1 MLVHLARAS
10 LCCVQTVEGGSSW
23 VVVRHPPGSKM
34 VLPRKELLSLRE
46 LHSASDL
53 CYIGSLYWLLRLLKK
68 LIGYICIMRGLY
80 ADR

>member
-1 MLVHLARAS
+1 
-10 LCCVQTVEGGSSW
+10 
-23 VVVRHPPGSKM
+23 M